1 MLTLLVGLPGFAASA
16 VPDIRSLLPE
26 RTDRKHELAVPN
38 RHMKQMRLG
47 HNRRLE
53 AIEFNA
59 DIEES
64 KPIYTHDTPVGGW
77 VDSPG
82 ASVRMLITYAFF
94 ILLASVKG
102 SGPLSADRDR
112 EPADRRGTSAHLGRR
127 DPGVVC
133 RGDELPVRQPHALET
148 PRAALRPCVVSPAV
162 VSR

>member
-59 DIEES
+59 DIGES

-102 SGPLSADRDR
+102 SGLYLLIVIESLLIAEVLPRIWDAETRALFAAVMSFRFGNRTHSKLR
-112 EPADRRGTSAHLGRR
+112 ERR
-127 DPGVVC
+127 
-133 RGDELPVRQPHALET
+133 
-148 PRAALRPCVVSPAV
+148 
-162 VSR
+162 